1 MSNRSYIPI
10 SCSFYDELEALATL
24 RKEAIILF
32 REHDGVKTI
41 EARGKIKDFF
51 IREGAE
57 FLLLD
62 TGLEIRLD
70 YLISVN
76 GKVMGNYC

>member
-1 MSNRSYIPI
+1 MPSRSYVPI

-24 RKEAIILF
+24 RRPATIKYAE
-32 REHDGVKTI
+32 EDTVTKTV
-41 EARGKIKDFF
+41 EGKIKDFF

-57 FLLLD
+57 YLLLN

-70 YLISVN
+70 YIISVN
-76 GKVMGNYC
+76 GKIMGNYC

>member
-1 MSNRSYIPI
+1 MSSRSYVPI

-24 RKEAIILF
+24 RKPAVIKYNETDA
-32 REHDGVKTI
+32 VTKTA
-41 EARGKIKDFF
+41 EGKIKDFF

-57 FLLLD
+57 YLLMD

-70 YLISVN
+70 YIISVN
-76 GKVMGNYC
+76 GKIMGNYC